1 MGPLQPGPGPGKVV
15 LYFPFSLHKH
25 GNVGKHTGP
34 LVEQLVCAFEL
45 KSLCVTLLSCDQCRL
60 LALHSSTGLFHVNIS
75 VPYLRPSV
83 PPSLRPSAPSP
94 LQGRPSL
101 PRSLLPSYDGGPP
114 WGDGFADAAP
124 RLAAQ
129 LTSAGGSVPPPPRS
143 VGASRFKPVIVIIST
158 WVPA

>member
-15 LYFPFSLHKH
+15 LYFPFSIHKH

-83 PPSLRPSAPSP
+83 PPPLRPFPPPGPPLPPSVPSP
-94 LQGRPSL
+94 LL
-101 PRSLLPSYDGGPP
+101 
-114 WGDGFADAAP
+114 
-124 RLAAQ
+124 
-129 LTSAGGSVPPPPRS
+129 
-143 VGASRFKPVIVIIST
+143 
-158 WVPA
+158 